1 MSFTH
6 TTSSSAVAWRPD
18 QFTFAPETV
27 LGEALIFRAT
37 TVAGHIEG
45 DAPSLRVAYALD
57 ADADFVDEGAEIDES
72 EPELAEALVYTK
84 KFAQLLRITREQ
96 YKQAGTP
103 DHLSQSVARAMI
115 TKADNA
121 LLAQAA
127 PVSPAVAPSTGL
139 ANTAGVITGGGVA
152 DDLDKLVDLEATVR
166 ANRGNPQRWVLAP
179 DTWAALRKLKTG
191 SAFNSTLLGAGT
203 DDADPRLLSLP
214 VLLNPEMP
222 RLTGMLIDPTAIV
235 SAVSDLSVATSAE
248 TYFRSDS
255 IAVRATM
262 RTGHTV
268 VRPDRIGLFY
278 IDGNVGWTVSLG
290 SPSAGTFT
298 LTWRGKTTSA
308 LAYNAAA
315 ATTVKTALAALD
327 DGYTA
332 ADWDVAGPNGGPY
345 AITAPGGGALTGSG
359 ASLTDGTFNIAPAA

>member
-6 TTSSSAVAWRPD
+6 STSSSAVAWRPD

-27 LGEALIFRAT
+27 LAEALIFQAT

-57 ADADFVDEGAEIDES
+57 ADANFVDEGADIDES

-103 DHLSQSVARAMI
+103 EHLSQSVARAMI

-121 LLAQAA
+121 LLAQGA

-139 ANTAGVITGGGVA
+139 ANAAGIISQGSVT

-166 ANRGNPQRWVLAP
+166 ANRGNPQRWILAP
-179 DTWAALRKLKTG
+179 DTWAGLRKLKTG
-191 SAFNSTLLGAGT
+191 TAFNSTLLGAGT

-222 RLTGMLIDPTAIV
+222 RRTGMLIDPTAIV
-235 SAVSDLSVATSAE
+235 SAVSDLTIATSAE
-248 TYFRSDS
+248 SYFKSDS
-255 IAVRATM
+255 IGVRATM
-262 RTGHTV
+262 RTGHTM
-268 VRPDRIGLFY
+268 VRPDRIGVFY
-278 IDGNVGWTVSLG
+278 IDGDVGWVVTLG
-290 SPSAGTFT
+290 APSAGTFT
-298 LTWRGKTTSA
+298 LTWRGKTTTA
-308 LAYNAAA
+308 IAYNAASG
-315 ATTVKTALAALD
+315 TTVKNALGALD

-332 ADWDVAGPNGGPY
+332 ADWTVAGPNGGPY

-359 ASLTDGTFNIAPAA
+359 AALTDGTFSIAAAA